1 MNIQDERRVTD
12 ILEDL
17 MIEEAAKEMQR
28 SIDFEVLCGLYVE
41 MGHTVVRINYGPTC
55 QWIDVMAWVDAN
67 RTGDYREH
75 KGMWVFELPEDA
87 TMFALRWA

>member
-17 MIEEAAKEMQR
+17 MIEEATKEMQR

-55 QWIDVMAWVDAN
+55 QWIDVIAWVDAN
-67 RTGDYREH
+67 RTGNYREH
-75 KGMWVFELPEDA
+75 KGTWVFELPEDA
-87 TMFALRWA
+87 TMFALRWV